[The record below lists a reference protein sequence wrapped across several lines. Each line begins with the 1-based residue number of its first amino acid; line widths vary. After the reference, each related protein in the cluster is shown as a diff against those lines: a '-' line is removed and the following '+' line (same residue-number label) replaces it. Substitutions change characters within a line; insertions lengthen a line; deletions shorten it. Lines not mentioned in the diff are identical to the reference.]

1 MKRAFPVISLAL
13 ILLLGFA
20 HAVGGQVTDVRTV
33 HGQVVDKQGNQ
44 IKGGVV
50 YLRSL
55 ATQVVRSYISD
66 DEGQYR
72 FSGLDPNADYE
83 IHAETPDQTSAT
95 RKISRYDD
103 RKDIVLILRVD
114 KNKSD
119 K

>member
-1 MKRAFPVISLAL
+1 MKRTLLVLTALVVLFGLAH
-13 ILLLGFA
+13 G
-20 HAVGGQVTDVRTV
+20 VRGQVTDARTL
-33 HGQVVDKQGNQ
+33 HGQVVDQQGNQ

-50 YLRSL
+50 YLKSL
-55 ATQVVRSYISD
+55 ATQIVRSYISD

-83 IHAETPDQTSAT
+83 IHAETADQTSAT

-114 KNKSD
+114 KKKSD

>member
-1 MKRAFPVISLAL
+1 MSAL
-13 ILLLGFA
+13 VVLFGFA
-20 HAVGGQVTDVRTV
+20 HGVCGQVTDARTL
-33 HGQVVDKQGNQ
+33 HGQVVDQQGNQ

-55 ATQVVRSYISD
+55 ATQIVRSYISD

-83 IHAETPDQTSAT
+83 IHAETPDQTSERARFRVT
-95 RKISRYDD
+95 TTAKISC
-103 RKDIVLILRVD
+103 LILRVD
-114 KNKSD
+114 KKKSD